1 MYQMQKAIRQ
11 KKMITRR
18 MMRKIIPPERLLLV
32 SLPIGS
38 PLPSVTP
45 SAAKVLGAIWTFELT
60 GSIARVNCWRKGS
73 PRMKL
78 FAPFA
83 DERAELTRRVH
94 PVDSPF

>member
-1 MYQMQKAIRQ
+1 MYQMQKAVSK

-18 MMRKIIPPERLLLV
+18 MMRKIIHPERLLLV
-32 SLPIGS
+32 SSPIGS

-45 SAAKVLGAIWTFELT
+45 LAAKVLGAIWTFELT
-60 GSIARVNCWRKGS
+60 GSMARVNCWRKGS

-78 FAPFA
+78 SMPFA
-83 DERAELTRRVH
+83 DEEAELTSRVH